1 MNTKIK
7 GFVIAALIILGI
19 LIWIIFKS
27 SGQPS
32 PNYQTGAIEAKYY
45 VDGSWSVSNIRTTN
59 ACDSSRNRCRIY
71 YPTNLGANGFSHP
84 ILTWGNG
91 TIGRPE
97 NYTYLLNHLVS
108 WGFVV
113 VATED
118 QSTGSGQTILDAAN
132 YMITANSNP
141 QSPFFNKL
149 NVNKIGAAGHS
160 QGAGGAINAAIKGA
174 GKIKTVFAIGLPS
187 QYWCINASEKCVHTH
202 LLTQSSIFFVSGSK
216 DILISPAIQD
226 PLLTGLQSIKAY
238 YDAVPVGVAKL
249 KGILIGP
256 DHNDVTGQPDCVSA
270 RNPCV
275 TGVYG
280 YLGYPTAWLMDQLQ
294 GDAYAHGAFV
304 NGSGE
309 IFSRT
314 TNWERVESNL

>member
-1 MNTKIK
+1 MNTRIK
-7 GFVIAALIILGI
+7 GLIIALLIILAI
-19 LIWIIFKS
+19 LIWIIIKN

-32 PNYQTGAIEAKYY
+32 QNYPTGVIESKYY
-45 VDGSWSVSNIRTTN
+45 AHGPWSVSNIRTTN
-59 ACDSSRNRCRIY
+59 VCDSSGNRCRIY

-91 TIGRPE
+91 TLGKPE

-113 VATED
+113 VVTED
-118 QSTGSGQTILDAAN
+118 QNTGSGQTILAAAN
-132 YMITANSNP
+132 HMIAANSDP
-141 QSPFFNKL
+141 QSLFFNKL
-149 NVNKIGAAGHS
+149 DVNNIGAVGHS
-160 QGAGGAINAAIKGA
+160 QGASGAINAAIKGA
-174 GKIKTVFAIGLPS
+174 GKIKTVIAIELPN
-187 QYWCINASEKCVHTH
+187 QYFCITAPARCAHTN

-216 DILISPAIQD
+216 DILISPAIQY
-226 PLLTGLQSIKAY
+226 PQITGLQSIKAY
-238 YDAVPVGVAKL
+238 YDAVPGTVAKL

-256 DHNDVTGQPDCVSA
+256 DHNDVTGQPDCDNA
-270 RNPCV
+270 RKPCV

-309 IFSRT
+309 IFFQT